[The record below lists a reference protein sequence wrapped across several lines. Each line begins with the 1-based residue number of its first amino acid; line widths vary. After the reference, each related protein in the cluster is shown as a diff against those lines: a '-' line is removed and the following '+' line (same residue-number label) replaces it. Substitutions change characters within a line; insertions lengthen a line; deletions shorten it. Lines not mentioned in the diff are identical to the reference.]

1 MRTGEFTSY
10 YKITITS
17 FVLIVSLTLGMLAV
31 SSGEVMAE
39 DDIIEFACEE
49 LEAEIREIIDEEE
62 GPIRP
67 EDVKDIETLDIS
79 DSFIESLAGI
89 EHFKNLSEIN
99 ARFNRIEDISPL
111 AELDRLTK
119 INLFSNQISDISP
132 VSEMTGIKEID
143 IRRNDIETIATL
155 EGGDFYAE
163 GALLDLRFNDI
174 DITDFDFLYLAGNME
189 DEGLEVKFDP
199 QD

>member
-1 MRTGEFTSY
+1 MPTRKFTSDQKVSVSTFLLITCFILAVLLASTGEL
-10 YKITITS
+10 K
-17 FVLIVSLTLGMLAV
+17 
-31 SSGEVMAE
+31 AE

-49 LEAEIREIIDEEE
+49 LEAEVREIIDIEE
-62 GPIRP
+62 GPIRA
-67 EDVKDIETLDIS
+67 EDVKDIESLDVS
-79 DSFIESLAGI
+79 NSFVESLAGI

-111 AELDRLTK
+111 TELYRLTK

-132 VSEMTGIKEID
+132 VSEMTGIEEID

-155 EGGDFYAE
+155 EGEDFHAE
-163 GALLDLRFNDI
+163 GALLDLRYNDI

-199 QD
+199 QN